1 MSGREIQP
9 GWRRNPLRITHLR
22 IIHLIII
29 FLLILRTIFL
39 LLELTVYYH
48 IFLYL
53 FSLQQLL
60 ITSRRLLH
68 ANYSMKITPEGFHL
82 VIYSPDRSG
91 FPVFLSL
98 KGGSLQVLLSSS
110 RLTRRELERIRM
122 QPSRVSAETGSFKR
136 TYAKKIALTGSRR
149 EIMLAFW
156 ALTCMSPVK

>member
-1 MSGREIQP
+1 MEKKSFKD
-9 GWRRNPLRITHLR
+9 NTFKNNTSNNNF
-22 IIHLIII
+22 LI
-29 FLLILRTIFL
+29 ILRTIFL

-68 ANYSMKITPEGFHL
+68 ANYSMRINSGRFSPRYLLSGQIQLSSFSFLEG
-82 VIYSPDRSG
+82 S
-91 FPVFLSL
+91 
-98 KGGSLQVLLSSS
+98 SLQVLLSSS